1 MGDSLAGTPVPWSCH
16 SDWQLMLQLTARH
29 HLVRVQD
36 VVTARVM
43 VPRCGAAAAVQMNRC
58 GTLAK
63 RVQAGQ
69 AQRRRLCRGQLPAV
83 RGSTVTL

>member
-1 MGDSLAGTPVPWSCH
+1 MV
-16 SDWQLMLQLTARH
+16 QLTARH

-43 VPRCGAAAAVQMNRC
+43 VPRCGAAAAVQTNRC

-69 AQRRRLCRGQLPAV
+69 AQWRRLCRGQLPAV
-83 RGSTVTL
+83 RGSNLPCSAGGNLVQVGGAVW